1 MVDYAGNAIPAA
13 GITRGVNVPD
23 DELLYSTAGF
33 TQKGVTLAA
42 GQGVLPLGTVLARR
56 TDNKLYVKFASGGG
70 NGTGYPVG
78 ILRKTVDTG
87 SDVNGQKYL
96 ANIVV
101 AGILKLSKV
110 SSANGGTTNITVA
123 GSLLENASSN
133 TVLGTFKF

>member
-13 GITRGVNVPD
+13 GITRGNNIPD

-42 GQGVLPLGTVLARR
+42 GKGVVLLGTVLARR
-56 TDNKLYVKFASGGG
+56 TTTKLYEKWVSGGG
-70 NGTGYPVG
+70 DGTGTPVG

-87 SDVNGQKYL
+87 TDANGQKYM
-96 ANIVV
+96 ANIVI

-110 SSANGGTTNITVA
+110 SSANGGMTGITVA
-123 GSLLENASSN
+123 GSLLENASTN
-133 TVLGTFKF
+133 AVLGTFKF